1 MKTNNVCNHRNR
13 NVSDYSLDRIASFWI
28 SCLSS
33 TSWQF
38 FLKYHLMGVRFFS
51 SKMKSRRTQTP
62 RPKNCFCVAASS
74 VSTFLP
80 WFQPSSADNLVKRLQ
95 QVTVHPVVHTCAAL
109 CRENSKSHVLSA
121 QLLRMSRLAST
132 VLWYKVSF
140 FCNSFSLYLDV
151 NVKRGLVKPCKLAV
165 CMNRSMTVSTETS
178 WAQLSNC
185 LAANKKHSLGILFS
199 QLGLHLTL
207 PAHYL
212 KSSKIYLPA
221 QRWQRWQWPC
231 SSIFCDRLGEL
242 RGDSITCHHSALIL
256 HNLECVK
263 RFHEI
268 SNLH

>member
-38 FLKYHLMGVRFFS
+38 FLKYHLMGVRFFQAKWKVGPEQTES
-51 SKMKSRRTQTP
+51 NLNRKNQTP

-80 WFQPSSADNLVKRLQ
+80 WFQPFSADNLTTGYSQSIQRCKRVQ
-95 QVTVHPVVHTCAAL
+95 HW
-109 CRENSKSHVLSA
+109 KSHVLSA

-151 NVKRGLVKPCKLAV
+151 NNVKRNGLVKSSQALQA
-165 CMNRSMTVSTETS
+165 RSMHESFHDS
-178 WAQLSNC
+178 LDRNQLSS
-185 LAANKKHSLGILFS
+185 AVQLFS
-199 QLGLHLTL
+199 
-207 PAHYL
+207 
-212 KSSKIYLPA
+212 
-221 QRWQRWQWPC
+221 C
-231 SSIFCDRLGEL
+231 
-242 RGDSITCHHSALIL
+242 
-256 HNLECVK
+256 K
-263 RFHEI
+263 RET
-268 SNLH
+268 